1 MADSFSKGIQHE
13 PRNGKENEK
22 NQNKFKKFLDFFKI
36 YAMISSSNTRKEI
49 PLMMNPA
56 VLSSR
61 FSHAVTLGNMT
72 EI

>member
-1 MADSFSKGIQHE
+1 MKMMMKKI
-13 PRNGKENEK
+13 KK
-22 NQNKFKKFLDFFKI
+22 KFKKFLDFFKI
-36 YAMISSSNTRKEI
+36 CVKLPISNSRKEI

-61 FSHAVTLGNMT
+61 FSCVMLFSGMT